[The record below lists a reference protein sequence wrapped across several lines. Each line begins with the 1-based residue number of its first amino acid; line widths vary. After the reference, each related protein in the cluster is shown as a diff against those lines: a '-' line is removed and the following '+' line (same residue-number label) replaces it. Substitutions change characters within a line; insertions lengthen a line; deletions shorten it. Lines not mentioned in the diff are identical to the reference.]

1 MGLLLLNF
9 VTDRIKL
16 EDGQYFYAS
25 RYRIVKDLEKRRRGR
40 PPQYD
45 PDEALDKAAEA
56 FWKNGYAGTSLDDL
70 AAATGMNRP
79 SLYGAFGDKRAIY
92 LATLERYRDG
102 SRAKAKALLTDAP
115 SLRVYLERFYDV
127 ALDIYLAGA
136 DGARGCYS
144 IGTAATQAAVDPLVR
159 EFLAD
164 SIRSTDAFLADL
176 VRKARQRG
184 EVSRRSDPMALAQ
197 LATATLHTLAVRARA
212 GLTRQELNAIAAA
225 AIDVICGE
233 HSLNKGGG
241 GRPR

>member
-1 MGLLLLNF
+1 MNDPG
-9 VTDRIKL
+9 
-16 EDGQYFYAS
+16 
-25 RYRIVKDLEKRRRGR
+25 KRRRGR

-45 PDEALDKAAEA
+45 PDRALDNAAEA
-56 FWKNGYAGTSLDDL
+56 FWKAGYAGTSLDDL
-70 AAATGMNRP
+70 VTATGMNRP

-92 LATLERYRDG
+92 LTTLKRYRDA
-102 SRAKAKALLTDAP
+102 SRAKAKALLADVP
-115 SLRVYLERFYDV
+115 SLRVYLERFYDA

-176 VRKARQRG
+176 ISKARQRG
-184 EVSRRSDPMALAQ
+184 EISPEANPTALAQ

-212 GLTRQELNAIAAA
+212 GQARRELDAIAAA
-225 AIDVICGE
+225 AINTICG
-233 HSLNKGGG
+233 
-241 GRPR
+241 RPSSTKK

>member
-1 MGLLLLNF
+1 MTN
-9 VTDRIKL
+9 
-16 EDGQYFYAS
+16 S
-25 RYRIVKDLEKRRRGR
+25 NRRRGR

-56 FWKNGYAGTSLDDL
+56 FWKSGYAGTSLDDL

-92 LATLERYRDG
+92 LRTLERYRDA
-102 SRAKAKALLTDAP
+102 SRAKAKALLSDEP
-115 SLRVYLERFYDV
+115 SLRVYLEGFYDA

-159 EFLAD
+159 KFLAD

-176 VRKARQRG
+176 ISKARQRG
-184 EVSRRSDPMALAQ
+184 EISSQTDPTALAQ

-212 GLTRQELNAIAAA
+212 GLPRRELNAIAAA
-225 AIDVICGE
+225 TINVICAPR
-233 HSLNKGGG
+233 SSTKTGGSRSRARRSAHRTIPG
-241 GRPR
+241 CSRP